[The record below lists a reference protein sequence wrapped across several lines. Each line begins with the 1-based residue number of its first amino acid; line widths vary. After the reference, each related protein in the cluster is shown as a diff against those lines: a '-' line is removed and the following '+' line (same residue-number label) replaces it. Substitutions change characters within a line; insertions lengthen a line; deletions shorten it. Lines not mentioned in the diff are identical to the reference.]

1 MEWQQ
6 PMWQAIFCGKGTKFF
21 PYFADDIV
29 KVLQDTRNRYRRGSF
44 MNTIDNS
51 NMASLTN
58 TYLENI
64 KKKEEKSRV
73 ETSHVQKNSK
83 KKVKKKK
90 LNYNHREISQQIL
103 RASKL
108 SSAANVLARAHSK
121 LGVLRRSQSTGQY
134 NEREITN
141 AIIHARRMVQCAS
154 KKVQNLKEE
163 DIQKKKLERKSG
175 GEDLVRKIET
185 RQKIERK
192 ERQIKQEIARQQALD
207 AIAEK
212 KDWVELSQKKKWN
225 RNQERGKV
233 NEADMKY
240 IKGKL
245 AIMKDEGYS
254 EDNSEILRLKAS
266 LDELNREQARVQ
278 AEQSAS
284 AAPADSSGALDA
296 SFSMELSGSAAEQAA
311 AAVGST
317 VDIAL

>member
-1 MEWQQ
+1 MSIYEKFCSE
-6 PMWQAIFCGKGTKFF
+6 IFG
-21 PYFADDIV
+21 DD
-29 KVLQDTRNRYRRGSF
+29 GSPLNF
-44 MNTIDNS
+44 T
-51 NMASLTN
+51 
-58 TYLENI
+58 
-64 KKKEEKSRV
+64 
-73 ETSHVQKNSK
+73 
-83 KKVKKKK
+83 
-90 LNYNHREISQQIL
+90 LNYDKNF
-103 RASKL
+103 
-108 SSAANVLARAHSK
+108 NFGYDV
-121 LGVLRRSQSTGQY
+121 V
-134 NEREITN
+134 
-141 AIIHARRMVQCAS
+141 
-154 KKVQNLKEE
+154 
-163 DIQKKKLERKSG
+163 
-175 GEDLVRKIET
+175 
-185 RQKIERK
+185 
-192 ERQIKQEIARQQALD
+192 D

-266 LDELNREQARVQ
+266 LEELNREQARVQ